1 MSNISRRKFL
11 KGAGVAALAVAAAG
25 VLAGCSGS
33 TSVPDK
39 PTPGVPD
46 KTVKIKYMLGV
57 QMVNGEPVEISVNGL
72 ATYVTYE
79 TIKANIPA
87 DAAADYDCA
96 KKNYD
101 IEKDGTVTVNLQKKA
116 SAKPTKQVMI
126 RYYEG
131 TRQLDSG
138 EITDF
143 INYQD
148 VEEDATKIDLTKL
161 ELEKTSYKL
170 DESAADNGIIKAE
183 GKKLYADVYVQ
194 EK

>member
-1 MSNISRRKFL
+1 
-11 KGAGVAALAVAAAG
+11 
-25 VLAGCSGS
+25 
-33 TSVPDK
+33 
-39 PTPGVPD
+39 
-46 KTVKIKYMLGV
+46 
-57 QMVNGEPVEISVNGL
+57 
-72 ATYVTYE
+72 
-79 TIKANIPA
+79 
-87 DAAADYDCA
+87 
-96 KKNYD
+96 
-101 IEKDGTVTVNLQKKA
+101 
-116 SAKPTKQVMI
+116 MI
-126 RYYEG
+126 RYREG

-170 DESAADNGIIKAE
+170 DESAADNGIITAE